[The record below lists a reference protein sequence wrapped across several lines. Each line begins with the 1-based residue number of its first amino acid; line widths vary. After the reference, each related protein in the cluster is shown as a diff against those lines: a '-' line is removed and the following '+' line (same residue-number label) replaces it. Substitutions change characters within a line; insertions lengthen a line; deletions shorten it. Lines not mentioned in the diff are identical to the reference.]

1 MKLKYIKPTIT
12 VTNITPMT
20 MIAASSI
27 NDTNVVGLG
36 VINNGTSEGSIIEGC
51 SKEDDGAW
59 GDLW

>member
-1 MKLKYIKPTIT
+1 MKLIYIKPTIT

-27 NDTNVVGLG
+27 NGTNVGLG
-36 VINNGTSEGSIIEGC
+36 VINSGTSEGSIIEGC
-51 SKEDDGAW
+51 SKEDDEAW

>member
-20 MIAASSI
+20 MIAASGI
-27 NDTNVVGLG
+27 NGVNNVDGLG
-36 VINNGTSEGSIIEGC
+36 IGGGTEGSITEAQ
-51 SKEDDGAW
+51 SKDDDGAW